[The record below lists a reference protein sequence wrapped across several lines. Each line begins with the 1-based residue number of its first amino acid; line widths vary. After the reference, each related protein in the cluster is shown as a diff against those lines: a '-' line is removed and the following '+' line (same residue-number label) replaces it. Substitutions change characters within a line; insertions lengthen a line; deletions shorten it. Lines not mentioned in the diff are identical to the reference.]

1 MATPSSSRSPQPGS
15 QRFALVG
22 LASLVLLLGG
32 VDLAQAQ
39 GAPAGATEAPP
50 SSPAPTVVRK
60 KPRELVL
67 SWEAAGGTSFTIW
80 RKLGSKGE
88 WRALKVVSESR
99 YVDRAL
105 LPRTIAYYKVSAGE
119 GHMSGVAGPYE
130 ALDDFYVEL
139 NWVNGSVAKIYYHQY
154 REIRSEWTRSL
165 AITAKHKEMIA
176 GSDIVG
182 DFETEVKMFKVGAH
196 APPTGDE
203 SEAERE
209 FVKVMTAD
217 HRILEILSTDR
228 PPIEVYDPR
237 PKKVASKA
245 GDGPTKTKKVRKKR
259 KARKKGDPITFPQPT
274 IISELPGKRL
284 EWEIVNQSQAKMH
297 VVIRGRNSH
306 NFKIGPDSTY
316 VVKFQK
322 GGDYKVQ
329 INVIQDDVLALVSEF
344 GIKRGNRYQSV
355 FAIKVLDESDPRV
368 KESRKNP

>member
-1 MATPSSSRSPQPGS
+1 MATPSSSRPPQ
-15 QRFALVG
+15 RIALVG
-22 LASLVLLLGG
+22 LASLLLLLGG

-39 GAPAGATEAPP
+39 EGAPAGATEAPP

-60 KPRELVL
+60 KPRELQL
-67 SWEAAGGTSFTIW
+67 SWELPGTSFTVW

-88 WRALKVVSESR
+88 WRALKVVSGQS
-99 YVDRAL
+99 YLDRAL

-119 GHMSGVAGPYE
+119 GQMSGVAGPHE
-130 ALDDFYVEL
+130 ALDDFYVDL
-139 NWVNGSVAKIYYHQY
+139 TWVSGSVAKIYYHQY
-154 REIRSEWTRSL
+154 REIREEWTRSL
-165 AITAKHKEMIA
+165 AIKAKHKELIA

-182 DFETEVKMFKVGAH
+182 DFETQVKMFKVGAH

-209 FVKVMTAD
+209 FIKVMTAD
-217 HRILEILSTDR
+217 HRILEIQSTDR
-228 PPIEVYDPR
+228 LPVEVYDPR
-237 PKKVASKA
+237 SKERQAKKE
-245 GDGPTKTKKVRKKR
+245 GGPSKTKKVRKKR
-259 KARKKGDPITFPQPT
+259 KPRKKGDPITFPQPK

-306 NFKIGPDSTY
+306 NFKIGADSTY

-368 KESRKNP
+368 KNKRKNP